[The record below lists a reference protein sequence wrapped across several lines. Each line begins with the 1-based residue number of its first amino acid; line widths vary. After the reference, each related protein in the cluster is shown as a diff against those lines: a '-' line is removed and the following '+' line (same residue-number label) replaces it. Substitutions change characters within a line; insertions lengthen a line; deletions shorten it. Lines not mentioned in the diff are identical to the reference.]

1 MTETNERVSKL
12 YGFLNSQG
20 YFYKNSISV
29 FITITL
35 FIVFFLINSY
45 LFININTKYYKRNWV
60 QWRCDPA
67 VMPFAGIINTPPG
80 ESKLDYTFKNFSF
93 CLNKLLDDIVAF
105 VMAPVI
111 FLIEI
116 VTLVYAAIMLMIDE
130 IVRMFDYLR
139 SVITQI
145 VLAILGIVMNFL
157 IPFQKILIK
166 AKVIMKKVHATNVTA
181 IFTFLGTYMAM
192 VSGILVTYEV
202 LILAAFILAALIAV
216 TWGIWLGFLGLN
228 PIPLVIAVALTVIL
242 TIALILIIIIMNF
255 ISNDLG
261 FDVSSDLP
269 GIPSKPHLNFCFGPT
284 TPINVCG
291 KGNIPI
297 SEVKPG
303 MKIKDS
309 KKSVVTSV
317 LKLSTDGQAI
327 YKLYDNKLK
336 MDLFVTGEH
345 RVQAIINGRRKWVYM
360 KNHPQ
365 AVLLKPEEFT
375 DSCLYCLNTSSKMV
389 KIGEYWFKDWD
400 DLHADNYIKLQNTL
414 FKNVKTD
421 LSNKNVPFSNSVN
434 PENIHPVFEN
444 GFYSS
449 TLVSLKD
456 GTTIPIKDVKIGSV
470 LANGATVY
478 GVVNIMNTF
487 QLKQYDTNLI
497 CTNGCYVRS
506 GKKAIPINI
515 YCREKEIEAAT
526 LIKHNHRLDN
536 PDDLWHLVTDLGFIS
551 CENMEILDY
560 NYNIDIHL

>member
-202 LILAAFILAALIAV
+202 LILAAFILAALIAL

-389 KIGEYWFKDWD
+389 KIGENWFKDWD

-414 FKNVKTD
+414 FKNVKNE
-421 LSNKNVPFSNSVN
+421 LSNKNMPFSNSVN

-456 GTTIPIKDVKIGSV
+456 GFKIPIKDVKVGSV

-536 PDDLWHLVTDLGFIS
+536 QDDLWHLVTDLGFIS

>member
-242 TIALILIIIIMNF
+242 EIALMLVVLIMIF
-255 ISNDLG
+255 IKYDLG
-261 FDVSSDLP
+261 FDVSSALP

-336 MDLFVTGEH
+336 IDLFITGEH

-389 KIGEYWFKDWD
+389 KIGENWFKDWD

-449 TLVSLKD
+449 TLVSLND